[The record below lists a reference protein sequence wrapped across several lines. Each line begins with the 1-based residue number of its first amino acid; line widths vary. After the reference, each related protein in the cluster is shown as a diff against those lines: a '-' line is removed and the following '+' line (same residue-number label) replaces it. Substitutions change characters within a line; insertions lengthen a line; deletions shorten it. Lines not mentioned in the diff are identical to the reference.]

1 MTDDPNLRT
10 VLWGVQLTLLALVA
24 LALPGAVSGVES
36 ELFAGIG
43 VLLAVVGTAVVAV
56 GLLQ

>member
-1 MTDDPNLRT
+1 MTDDQNLRT
-10 VLWGVQLTLLALVA
+10 VLWGVQITLLALVA
-24 LALPGAVSGVES
+24 LALPGVVPGVES

-56 GLLQ
+56 GQLQ